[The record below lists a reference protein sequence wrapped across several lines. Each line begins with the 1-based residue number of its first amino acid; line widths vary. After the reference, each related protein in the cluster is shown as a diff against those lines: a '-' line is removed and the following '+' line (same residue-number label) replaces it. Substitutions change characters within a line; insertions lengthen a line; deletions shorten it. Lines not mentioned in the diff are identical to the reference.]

1 MPFNLDS
8 LLGNYVLI
16 VPLVIAIAIG
26 WFLGRRERQS
36 KASRP
41 QTSLSSEYFTGLD
54 YLLNEKVDEAIES
67 FIRALEIN
75 SDTIPAH
82 LSLAKLFRRKGDV
95 DRAIQIHQKLLAR
108 PDLTRSDF
116 MRIQMALARDYYAVG
131 LLDRAENLLQE
142 IIKSG
147 STKSIRHS
155 ALRLLIKLYEKEGE
169 WEQALNTAQQLDV
182 EERKSIA
189 TELAHYCCELAEQA
203 IAAKKHSLSVSYL
216 KRAEQFETDNVRVC
230 FMLARVA
237 MAAGQWKAAIKQL
250 KAIAKLDKLFV
261 SEAIPLLGECYA
273 QLNNQREYTEYLRT
287 CLAQAPST
295 TAIIALAEQI
305 CADRG
310 IYAAGSFITEEL
322 KRRPSIKGF
331 NSLID
336 LHIEYGSES
345 AKDSLTVLRGLTG
358 QLELSKPVYRC
369 NSCGFSGRSL
379 LWQCPSCKSWG
390 TTKPIQGL
398 EGE

>member
-1 MPFNLDS
+1 MPFNLDNY
-8 LLGNYVLI
+8 LLI
-16 VPLVIAIAIG
+16 IPLLAAIAIG
-26 WFLGRRERQS
+26 WLLGKWESRRQTP
-36 KASRP
+36 RP
-41 QTSLSSEYFTGLD
+41 QTNLSHEYFTGLD
-54 YLLNEKVDEAIES
+54 YLLNEKMDEAIES

-95 DRAIQIHQKLLAR
+95 DRAIQIHQNLLAR
-108 PDLTRSDF
+108 PDLSRNDF

-142 IIKSG
+142 IIKSAPPK
-147 STKSIRHS
+147 STQHK

-169 WEQALNTAQQLDV
+169 WEQGLSAATKLASD
-182 EERKSIA
+182 ERKHIA
-189 TELAHYCCELAEQA
+189 TELSHYCCELADKA
-203 IAAKKHSLSVSYL
+203 IEDRKPTVALSYL
-216 KRAEQFETDNVRVC
+216 KRAEQFETNNVRIR
-230 FMLARVA
+230 FLQARMA
-237 MAAGQWKAAIKQL
+237 MAVEQWKVAIKHL
-250 KAIAKLDKLFV
+250 KSIAKQDRLFV
-261 SEAIPLLGECYA
+261 SETIPLLDECYRHV
-273 QLNNQREYTEYLRT
+273 NDPREYVEYLRT

-295 TAIIALAEQI
+295 TVIIALAEQVRV
-305 CADRG
+305 DRG

-322 KRRPSIKGF
+322 KRRPSVKGF

-345 AKDSLTVLRGLTG
+345 AKDSLKVLRGLTG

-369 NSCGFSGRSL
+369 NSCGFSGRTLS
-379 LWQCPSCKSWG
+379 WQCPSCKGWG
-390 TTKPIQGL
+390 STKPIQGL

>member
-147 STKSIRHS
+147 STKVSGI
-155 ALRLLIKLYEKEGE
+155 
-169 WEQALNTAQQLDV
+169 
-182 EERKSIA
+182 
-189 TELAHYCCELAEQA
+189 AHY
-203 IAAKKHSLSVSYL
+203 
-216 KRAEQFETDNVRVC
+216 VC
-230 FMLARVA
+230 
-237 MAAGQWKAAIKQL
+237 
-250 KAIAKLDKLFV
+250 
-261 SEAIPLLGECYA
+261 
-273 QLNNQREYTEYLRT
+273 
-287 CLAQAPST
+287 
-295 TAIIALAEQI
+295 
-305 CADRG
+305 
-310 IYAAGSFITEEL
+310 
-322 KRRPSIKGF
+322 
-331 NSLID
+331 
-336 LHIEYGSES
+336 
-345 AKDSLTVLRGLTG
+345 
-358 QLELSKPVYRC
+358 
-369 NSCGFSGRSL
+369 
-379 LWQCPSCKSWG
+379 
-390 TTKPIQGL
+390 
-398 EGE
+398 